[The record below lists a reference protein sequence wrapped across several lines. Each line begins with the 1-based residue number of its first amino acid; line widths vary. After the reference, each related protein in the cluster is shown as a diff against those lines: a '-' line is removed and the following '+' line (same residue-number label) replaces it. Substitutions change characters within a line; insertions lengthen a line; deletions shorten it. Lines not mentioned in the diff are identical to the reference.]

1 MKRNFLLFLSIILL
15 GTLQCSKVGA
25 ETGYLRFTVPTL
37 GADSLCTTVQTT
49 VPVRGVTLWWA
60 RSTGTDSL
68 LTRSSKLFT
77 PGSTDSVFVPQMPR
91 GSYPLYIKAENNAG
105 VGCKSNTVTVDF
117 DGVPPAKVLDLGR

>member
-77 PGSTDSVFVPQMPR
+77 PGSTDSVFGLQADLAQARTWTEVAR
-91 GSYPLYIKAENNAG
+91 R
-105 VGCKSNTVTVDF
+105 TVTDQH
-117 DGVPPAKVLDLGR
+117 